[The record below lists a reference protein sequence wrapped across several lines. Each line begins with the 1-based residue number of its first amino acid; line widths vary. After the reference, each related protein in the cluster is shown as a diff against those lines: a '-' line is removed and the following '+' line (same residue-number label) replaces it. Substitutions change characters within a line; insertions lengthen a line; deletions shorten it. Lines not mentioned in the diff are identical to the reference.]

1 MSETKGREV
10 DGRVRRRNQSILITG
25 ESGAGKT
32 EASKH
37 VMRFL
42 ITASRALAGTAPAP
56 PRAQGYVVAGTPVA
70 GTPKAYGVA
79 GTPTGGRSA
88 PGDALLR
95 SGGGIVFLYGPLAL
109 VIETF
114 SFLWGLLAL

>member
-1 MSETKGREV
+1 MAETKGREV

-42 ITASRALAGTAPAP
+42 ITASRALAGTAPSP
-56 PRAQGYVVAGTPVA
+56 P
-70 GTPKAYGVA
+70 
-79 GTPTGGRSA
+79 A
-88 PGDALLR
+88 PGAAAAGPSSNSVSGAYTRTRGRGSVEECLGEYLGVFSVFGADAWR
-95 SGGGIVFLYGPLAL
+95 SMLPFFFYIDP
-109 VIETF
+109 
-114 SFLWGLLAL
+114 